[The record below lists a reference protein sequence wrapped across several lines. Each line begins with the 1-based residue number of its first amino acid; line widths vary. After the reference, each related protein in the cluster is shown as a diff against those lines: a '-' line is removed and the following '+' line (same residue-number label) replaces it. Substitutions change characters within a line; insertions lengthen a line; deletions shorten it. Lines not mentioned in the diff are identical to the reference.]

1 MRRVV
6 CFNWWITNEVTGER
20 VKTRYAMTVEVA
32 LAQWSD
38 AEPVEGSL
46 EVREIPE
53 TDAEFAAASTS
64 AWQRRGL
71 LMGRRAADR

>member
-1 MRRVV
+1 MRHVAY
-6 CFNWWITNEVTGER
+6 FNWWITNEVTGRR
-20 VKTRYAMTVEVA
+20 VQTRFAMPVEVA
-32 LAQWSD
+32 MAQWPG

-53 TDAEFAAASTS
+53 TDAEFAAASTR

-71 LMGRRAADR
+71 QMGRRAADR

>member
-6 CFNWWITNEVTGER
+6 CFNWWITNEVTGKR
-20 VKTRYAMTVEVA
+20 VKTCCATPVEVA
-32 LAQWSD
+32 MAQWPG

-53 TDAEFAAASTS
+53 TDAELAVASTS

-71 LMGRRAADR
+71 PMGRRAADR

>member
-6 CFNWWITNEVTGER
+6 CFNWWITNEVTGRR
-20 VKTRYAMTVEVA
+20 VQTRYAMPVEVA
-32 LAQWSD
+32 LAQWPG

-53 TDAEFAAASTS
+53 TDAELAIASTS

-71 LMGRRAADR
+71 PMDRRAADR